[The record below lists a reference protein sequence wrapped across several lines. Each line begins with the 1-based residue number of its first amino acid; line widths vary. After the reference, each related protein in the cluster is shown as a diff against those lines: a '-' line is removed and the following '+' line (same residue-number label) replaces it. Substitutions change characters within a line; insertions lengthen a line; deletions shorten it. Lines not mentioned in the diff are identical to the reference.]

1 MKDSYILLP
10 GWKPTINKPASAIK
24 VYGSDLVD
32 ILDDGDSVASVTCTP
47 VGVSVVGTPAYD
59 GTVVK
64 AKFGG
69 GTPGEIASARFDFT
83 TALGTTDNVVI
94 YFRII
99 EG

>member
-1 MKDSYILLP
+1 MKDSYVILP

-24 VYGSDLVD
+24 VYGADLVD
-32 ILDDGDSVASVTCTP
+32 ILDAGDSIASATCTP
-47 VGVSVVGTPAYD
+47 DGVTVVGAVGFS

-64 AKFGG
+64 AKFSG
-69 GTPGEIASARFDFT
+69 GTVGVVASARFDFT